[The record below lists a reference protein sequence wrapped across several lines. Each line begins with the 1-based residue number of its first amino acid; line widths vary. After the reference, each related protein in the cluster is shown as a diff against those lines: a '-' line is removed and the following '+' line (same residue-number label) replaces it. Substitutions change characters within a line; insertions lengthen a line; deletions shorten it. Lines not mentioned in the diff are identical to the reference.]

1 MMKKPANLD
10 LIKSKEY
17 VVMEEGVTQMETG
30 SRRFL
35 ARRREWF
42 NTDEQ
47 YLKYLLIIEALEIN
61 IIATFDD
68 G

>member
-42 NTDEQ
+42 NTDEP

-61 IIATFDD
+61 ISATVDD